1 MGKGYDDLRD
11 FLRDLERDGDLKHVT
26 APVDTHLEVT
36 EIVTRVLKQQGP
48 ALVFD
53 KPSTGE
59 MPLAI
64 NVFGTD
70 ARMAKAIGASSL
82 DEPGERLAEMLK
94 PELPKGLAGLKDALG
109 KLGELKSAPPKHVRN
124 ARCQEVVRMGD
135 EVDLDVLPGIVSWP
149 DDGGVFLNLGLTHT
163 KHPETGSRNL
173 GMYRLQKHDKRTLGM
188 HWQIHKDSNA
198 HHAVAE
204 RRGER
209 LPVAIAFGC
218 PPAVTYAASAPL
230 PGDIDEYLF
239 AGFVQR
245 ERVDL
250 VDCLS
255 VPLQVPAAA
264 QVVLEGWVE
273 PGERL
278 PVAIAF
284 GCPPAVTYA
293 ASAPLP
299 ADIDE
304 YLFAGFLQRD
314 RVELVDCVSVPLQ
327 VPAAAQVVVEGW
339 VEPGARLPEGPFGDH
354 TGFYTPVEPF
364 PVLHVEK
371 MTSQRDP
378 IYHSIITSKPPQ
390 EDGGLGHATERIFL
404 PLIKMLIP
412 DIVDMALPEPGV
424 FHNCL
429 IVSIAKRYPK
439 HAQKVMNAIWGA
451 HLLSLTK
458 LIVIVDEDC
467 DPHDY
472 HEVAFRAFGNVDYAH
487 DLLLTSGPVDH
498 LDHAS
503 YQQFWGG
510 KAGLDA
516 TRKLATEGYTR
527 GWPADAI
534 MSPSVVATVNRR
546 WKEYGL

>member
-1 MGKGYDDLRD
+1 MARGFPYPDLKD
-11 FLRDLERDGDLKHVT
+11 FLAALERAGELRRVPV
-26 APVDTHLEVT
+26 PVDPTLEIS
-36 EIVTRVLKQQGP
+36 EITTRTVRAGGP
-48 ALVFD
+48 ALLFE
-53 KPSTGE
+53 KPTRGQ
-59 MPLAI
+59 MPVAI
-64 NVFGTD
+64 NLFGTHR
-70 ARMAKAIGASSL
+70 RMAMALGVEDVNEIGARI
-82 DEPGERLAEMLK
+82 GELIR
-94 PELPKGLAGLKDALG
+94 PELPVGWAGIRDGLG
-109 KLGELKSAPPKHVRN
+109 KLMQLKSVPPKQVKSAP
-124 ARCQEVVRMGD
+124 CQEVVYD
-135 EVDLDVLPGIVSWP
+135 SVDLDRLPGLRTWP
-149 DDGGVFLNLGLTHT
+149 GDGGIFHNFGLTHT
-163 KHPETGSRNL
+163 RHPETGKRNL
-173 GMYRLQKHDKRTLGM
+173 GLYRLHQHSHDTLGM
-188 HWQIHKDSNA
+188 HWQIHKDSTA

-218 PPAVTYAASAPL
+218 DPVVSYAA
-230 PGDIDEYLF
+230 
-239 AGFVQR
+239 
-245 ERVDL
+245 
-250 VDCLS
+250 
-255 VPLQVPAAA
+255 
-264 QVVLEGWVE
+264 
-273 PGERL
+273 
-278 PVAIAF
+278 
-284 GCPPAVTYA
+284 T
-293 ASAPLP
+293 APLP

-304 YLFAGFLQRD
+304 YLFAGFLRGE
-314 RVELVDCVSVPLQ
+314 RVEMVECLTVPLQ
-327 VPAAAQVVVEGW
+327 VPAHAQVILEGY
-339 VEPGARLPEGPFGDH
+339 VEPGERHPEGPFGDH

-364 PVLHVEK
+364 PVLHVTT
-371 MTSQRDP
+371 MTAQRDP
-378 IYHSIITSKPPQ
+378 VYHSIITSKPPQ
-390 EDGGLGHATERIFL
+390 EDGGIGHATERIFL

-458 LIVIVDEDC
+458 LIVVVDEDC

-516 TRKLATEGYTR
+516 TRKLPTEGYSR
-527 GWPADAI
+527 GWPAEAV
-534 MSPSVVATVNRR
+534 MSPDVVSTVDRR